1 MVTGP
6 VLVGSV
12 VGPVGVVG
20 HGGSHGVACGLWNV
34 VFVVLGVGHWDDCC
48 CRIPPVRRSRLLG
61 YYSLARVVV
70 VVRLQGCQ

>member
-6 VLVGSV
+6 VVGLV

-20 HGGSHGVACGLWNV
+20 HRGSLGVACGLWNV